1 MSYQWKKGSNNIA
14 GATSSSYTT
23 PATAIGD
30 SGAVFTVEVSNS
42 TSTVTSNSAT
52 LTVTAA
58 PVVPTITTQPT
69 AQTVTAGQ
77 PATFSVVA
85 TGTAPLSYQWKKGS
99 NNIAGATS
107 SSYTTPATA
116 IGDSGA
122 VFTVVVSNSAGT
134 VTSSNAALTV
144 NAAVVAPAIA
154 TQPTAQTVTA
164 GNTATFT
171 VVATG
176 TRDIE
181 LPVEKEWQRYQRC
194 HIQYLH
200 HACHHQCRHRRSVGV
215 FGSGQQ

>member
-30 SGAVFTVEVSNS
+30 S
-42 TSTVTSNSAT
+42 AT
-52 LTVTAA
+52 
-58 PVVPTITTQPT
+58 
-69 AQTVTAGQ
+69 
-77 PATFSVVA
+77 
-85 TGTAPLSYQWKKGS
+85 
-99 NNIAGATS
+99 
-107 SSYTTPATA
+107 
-116 IGDSGA
+116 

-154 TQPTAQTVTA
+154 TQPTAQALAVTA

-176 TRDIE
+176 NGTLSYQWKKNGSDISGATSSTYTTPATTNADIGAV
-181 LPVEKEWQRYQRC
+181 LAY
-194 HIQYLH
+194 
-200 HACHHQCRHRRSVGV
+200 SVV
-215 FGSGQQ
+215 VSNSAGSRVTSNSAAR